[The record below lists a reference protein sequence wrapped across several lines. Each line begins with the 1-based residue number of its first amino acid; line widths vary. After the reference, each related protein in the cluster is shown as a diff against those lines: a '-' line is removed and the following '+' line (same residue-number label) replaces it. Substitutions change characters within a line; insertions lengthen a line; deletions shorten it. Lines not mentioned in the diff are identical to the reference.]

1 MKRIITFII
10 ALSLG
15 ASLLSSAQ
23 EKDRHHYD
31 AGVGLNAY
39 GILGFVGGPS
49 RNISPGF
56 LFEYRYDYTDRID
69 FGAQA
74 LFKYG
79 KGHSAFIGEDYP
91 ILGLTYNQIGLKE
104 VADYN
109 GRPGKLVRPYI
120 GAGFGGGAL
129 FTQRTDGTNDTDIF
143 GTIGPRL
150 GLQIWRF
157 RIGLEIDFAFDGQ
170 YGFLST
176 ETATALNLSFSF

>member
-15 ASLLSSAQ
+15 TALLSSAQ
-23 EKDRHHYD
+23 EKDRHHYA

-91 ILGLTYNQIGLKE
+91 ILGLTYNQIGLKA

>member
-15 ASLLSSAQ
+15 SSLLLSAQ
-23 EKDRHHYD
+23 KKDRHNYD
-31 AGVGLNAY
+31 VGIGVNAY

-74 LFKYG
+74 LFKHG
-79 KGHSAFIGEDYP
+79 KGHSAFTGEEGP
-91 ILGLTYNQIGLKE
+91 SWGLTYNQIGLKA

-120 GAGFGGGAL
+120 GAGFGGEAL
-129 FTQRTDGTNDTDIF
+129 FTQRTNGTSDTDIF
-143 GTIGPRL
+143 GTIGPRF

-157 RIGLEIDFAFDGQ
+157 RVGLEIDFAFDGQ
-170 YGFLST
+170 YGFLSK

>member
-1 MKRIITFII
+1 MVF
-10 ALSLG
+10 LELW
-15 ASLLSSAQ
+15 
-23 EKDRHHYD
+23 
-31 AGVGLNAY
+31 
-39 GILGFVGGPS
+39 GGPS

-91 ILGLTYNQIGLKE
+91 ILGLTYNQIGLKA

-120 GAGFGGGAL
+120 
-129 FTQRTDGTNDTDIF
+129 
-143 GTIGPRL
+143 
-150 GLQIWRF
+150 
-157 RIGLEIDFAFDGQ
+157 
-170 YGFLST
+170 
-176 ETATALNLSFSF
+176 

>member
-1 MKRIITFII
+1 MKRIITFIA
-10 ALSLG
+10 ALTLG
-15 ASLLSSAQ
+15 SSLLLSAQ

-39 GILGFVGGPS
+39 GILGAVGGPS

-56 LFEYRYDYTDRID
+56 LFEYRYDYTDRVD

-74 LFKYG
+74 LFKHG
-79 KGHSAFIGEDYP
+79 KGHSAFTGGP
-91 ILGLTYNQIGLKE
+91 TWGLTYNQIGLKG

-120 GAGFGGGAL
+120 GAGFGGGML
-129 FTQRTDGTNDTDIF
+129 FTKRDTGTNDTDIF
-143 GTIGPRL
+143 GIIGPRL

-157 RIGLEIDFAFDGQ
+157 RVGLEVDFAFDGQ

-176 ETATALNLSFSF
+176 ETTTALNLSFSF

>member
-15 ASLLSSAQ
+15 TSLLSSAQ

-31 AGVGLNAY
+31 AGVGLNTY

-79 KGHSAFIGEDYP
+79 KGHSAFIGEP
-91 ILGLTYNQIGLKE
+91 VKPKF
-104 VADYN
+104 A
-109 GRPGKLVRPYI
+109 
-120 GAGFGGGAL
+120 
-129 FTQRTDGTNDTDIF
+129 IF
-143 GTIGPRL
+143 KSP
-150 GLQIWRF
+150 
-157 RIGLEIDFAFDGQ
+157 E
-170 YGFLST
+170 
-176 ETATALNLSFSF
+176 

>member
-10 ALSLG
+10 ALTLG
-15 ASLLSSAQ
+15 TSLLSSAQ
-23 EKDRHHYD
+23 EKDRHNYD

-91 ILGLTYNQIGLKE
+91 ILGLTYNQIGLKA

-129 FTQRTDGTNDTDIF
+129 FTQRTDGTNDRDIF

>member
-15 ASLLSSAQ
+15 TSLLSSAQ
-23 EKDRHHYD
+23 ENDRHHYD

-91 ILGLTYNQIGLKE
+91 ILGLTYNQIGLKA

>member
-15 ASLLSSAQ
+15 TSLLSSAR
-23 EKDRHHYD
+23 EKDRHNYD

-91 ILGLTYNQIGLKE
+91 ILGLTYNQIGLKA